1 MRRRILNIAI
11 AFDQLAYVLIT
22 LGDGLPDETISSAL
36 WRTEQ
41 DGKRFGKIFRPIV
54 DWLFKP
60 IEKEHCKLSYLSE
73 LNRLQAPR

>member
-1 MRRRILNIAI
+1 MRRRVLNIAI

-22 LGDGLPDETISSAL
+22 FGDGLPDETISSAL

-41 DGKRFGKIFRPIV
+41 DGKCFGKIFRPIV

-60 IEKEHCKLSYLSE
+60 VEKEHCKLSYLSE

>member
-1 MRRRILNIAI
+1 MRRRVLNIAI
-11 AFDQLAYVLIT
+11 AFDQLVYVLIT
-22 LGDGLPDETISSAL
+22 FGDGLPDETISSAL

-41 DGKRFGKIFRPIV
+41 DGKRFGKIFRPVV
-54 DWLFKP
+54 DWVFKP